1 MKIIIDT
8 NVLVSAIIADGK
20 PENTVDFIMAKDDWE
35 WIVSEPILNEYR
47 QVLNRPKFQKKL
59 TDLVKQK
66 WLNILEEATTKVEV
80 AVEVNFPR
88 DRKDEKFLACAIVSQ
103 ANFLI
108 TGDYDFEEM
117 QALLPATTII
127 SVALFQELVI
137 NTGEDLSDN

>member
-8 NVLVSAIIADGK
+8 NVLVYAVIADGK
-20 PENTVDFIMAKDDWE
+20 PEDAVNFVIAKDDWE
-35 WIVSEPILNEYR
+35 WIVSEDILNEYR

-59 TDLVKQK
+59 TDIVKQK
-66 WLNILEEATTKVEV
+66 WLNIIEEATTKVEV

-88 DRKDEKFLACAIVSQ
+88 DCKDEKFLACAVVSK

-117 QALLPATTII
+117 QALLPTTTII
-127 SVALFQELVI
+127 SVTLFQKLVI
-137 NTGEDLSDN
+137 NTGDDSR